1 MARYN
6 TVISSGSISA
16 QATIGSPSQGLY
28 TEFTGTA
35 PYNVDLASPVTYQGA
50 SQNFYNS
57 TSSVVTLRT
66 VINGGYIQGPGQTG
80 TSTTLAMPAGS
91 TLTLFSDGS
100 NYQAISVNGGNITT
114 ANLSATGTVGLS
126 PTGAVVT
133 ISPTGSSG
141 QVVIASPTANSSA
154 GTMDNINI
162 GATTRG
168 SGAFTT
174 LASNGA
180 TTFTLGTDASSYSN
194 GGTLTVTGGVGISGQ
209 VFTNGNITSGGLL
222 SLTVGS
228 GKHSI
233 SSTSTGSS
241 TTTGA
246 FTVAGDIGCN
256 GTIRTV
262 GFVETSSKVFKENIT
277 PIDNALNRILKLNG
291 VTYDRKDTKQHEA
304 GLIAEHVFKII
315 PDVVSLDAKGK
326 PYGIQYTKLT
336 AYLIESIKTLQ
347 AEIDELKGVNSK
359 IVKKASAK
367 TTVKKITKGGK

>member
-57 TSSVVTLRT
+57 TSNVVTLRT

-262 GFVETSSKVFKENIT
+262 GLIETSSIAFKENIN
-277 PIDNALNRILKLNG
+277 PITGALDAILKLTG
-291 VTYDRKDTKQHEA
+291 VTYDRKDGSTKNEV
-304 GLIAEHVFKII
+304 GLIAEEVYKIT
-315 PDVVSLDAKGK
+315 PWLVSLDEKGK
-326 PYGIQYTKLT
+326 PYGVHYTKLS
-336 AYLIESIKTLQ
+336 AYLIESIK
-347 AEIDELKGVNSK
+347 ELKK
-359 IVKKASAK
+359 ETEELKKGQK
-367 TTVKKITKGGK
+367 